1 MKRFPIVILSAALA
15 LSMLTA
21 CSDGS
26 GSSNNTAAG
35 GSTSVSTSA
44 AGSSAADAELPP
56 LTGGFET
63 PALITPAGQS
73 ADGDIIQTLCT
84 RANIAVDLDED
95 ATADDLSGY
104 KTLIFAVGGSSKG
117 LGAAGI
123 NSEDELA
130 RVQSLIT
137 AAQEQGIKIISM
149 HVGGSARRGDLS
161 DEFLADPMRAADA
174 AVVVSSGDTDGV
186 IRGYLAENNTPTA
199 YVEGQV
205 DCIDCLTTL
214 FS

>member
-1 MKRFPIVILSAALA
+1 MKRLPIVLLSAVLT

-21 CSDGS
+21 CSDS
-26 GSSNNTAAG
+26 SSSAGSSAPAG
-35 GSTSVSTSA
+35 GTSASTSA
-44 AGSSAADAELPP
+44 AGSSSTETELPA

-84 RANIAVDLDED
+84 RANITVDLDED

-161 DEFLADPMRAADA
+161 DEFLPEPMRAADA
-174 AVVVSSGDTDGV
+174 AVVVSGGDTDGV
-186 IRGYLAENNTPTA
+186 IRGYLAENNTPAA
-199 YVEGQV
+199 YVESQV